1 MKTISTVINERPY
14 WKAILAF
21 LLLLLIWQLIA
32 SFHLSVL
39 SYLWKLFGW
48 QPPVPN
54 WRFLS
59 SPINLI
65 TALPLELTTGSLITD
80 SVRTSIHTSTA
91 FGISFGLSIIVS
103 VLLCIS
109 TNLRQGFEPIMKAMS
124 GIPPVTL
131 LPIFALALG
140 LESGSIIALG
150 VFGATLS
157 TSLILLKALQN
168 LQPDF
173 SKMLENL
180 GYSSLGVWLWKFS
193 NISESLYLAAREGL
207 RWSLILVV
215 VAEMQI
221 GDVSHG
227 IGYYI
232 NTARLNQNYESVYLG
247 IIACGGVA
255 LILQFAL
262 SGLSVITHTLLK
274 RLLLRGEPKRRIY
287 QQLGGF

>member
-1 MKTISTVINERPY
+1 MRVLFYSTIKSFN
-14 WKAILAF
+14 WKATFAF
-21 LLLLLIWQLIA
+21 LLILLFWQLIA
-32 SFHLSVL
+32 YSHFLLL
-39 SYLWKLFGW
+39 SYVWRLFAW
-48 QPPVPN
+48 QPPIPN

-59 SPINLI
+59 SPLNVILS
-65 TALPLELTTGSLITD
+65 LPFELTRGSLITD
-80 SVRTSIHTSTA
+80 SIKTYIHTSSA
-91 FGISFGLSIIVS
+91 FVISFCLSLIICI
-103 VLLCIS
+103 LLCIS
-109 TNLRQGFEPIMKAMS
+109 TNLRQGFEPIIKAMS

-131 LPIFALALG
+131 LPIFSLALG

-157 TSLILLKALQN
+157 TSLILLKVLLSLN
-168 LQPDF
+168 IDL

-193 NISESLYLAAREGL
+193 NISESVYLAAREGL

-232 NTARLNQNYESVYLG
+232 NSARLNQNYESVYLG
-247 IIACGGVA
+247 IIGCAGVS
-255 LILQFAL
+255 LLLQT
-262 SGLSVITHTLLK
+262 SLSVLSMLTHYFLK
-274 RLLLRGEPKRRIY
+274 KLLLRGESKRRIY
-287 QQLGGF
+287 Q